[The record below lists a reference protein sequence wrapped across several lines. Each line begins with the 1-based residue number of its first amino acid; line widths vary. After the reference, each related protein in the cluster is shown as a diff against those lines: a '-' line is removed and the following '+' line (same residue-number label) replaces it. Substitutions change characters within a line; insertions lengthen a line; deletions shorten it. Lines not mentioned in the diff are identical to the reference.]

1 MNGEYKTKFICEFQ
15 KVIIALCVLV
25 AYVAAAAVEVE
36 SPVAPSDVEAVAED
50 LTGAASA
57 QYGWGYGGSNK
68 YSWFFYVFCAYW
80 KFKFVYFVL
89 IVPSVNTRQI
99 FQITS
104 DFSLDTDS
112 SRWQKL

>member
-1 MNGEYKTKFICEFQ
+1 MIEHLFCIFLGIVNGEYKTKYICEFQ

-68 YSWFFYVFCAYW
+68 YS
-80 KFKFVYFVL
+80 
-89 IVPSVNTRQI
+89 
-99 FQITS
+99 
-104 DFSLDTDS
+104 
-112 SRWQKL
+112 